1 MSFRLRTDAEE
12 WFKGIE
18 KEFSYKFDA
27 YYFCLMAGF
36 AAVRKSQLTSEDKP
50 AFVDDFPGDYKLQQN
65 LLLGGLIDAELRNLL
80 GRSAT
85 TKDKAV
91 VEKTVAR
98 LLTASGASTHLSSGS
113 DGGATLMN
121 EYASGGFDVL
131 VERMGDKPRKLETFL
146 RVYAKLITDLESE
159 RAEQESTLETA
170 S

>member
-1 MSFRLRTDAEE
+1 MSFRLRTDAEK
-12 WFKGIE
+12 WFSEVE
-18 KEFSYKFDA
+18 KEFTYKFDA
-27 YYFCLMAGF
+27 YYFCVMAGF
-36 AAVRKSQLTSEDKP
+36 TAVRKSQLTSDDKP

-98 LLTASGASTHLSSGS
+98 LLTASGASTHLSSGG

-146 RVYAKLITDLESE
+146 RGYAKLITDLETE
-159 RAEQESTLETA
+159 RAERESTVETTA
-170 S
+170 